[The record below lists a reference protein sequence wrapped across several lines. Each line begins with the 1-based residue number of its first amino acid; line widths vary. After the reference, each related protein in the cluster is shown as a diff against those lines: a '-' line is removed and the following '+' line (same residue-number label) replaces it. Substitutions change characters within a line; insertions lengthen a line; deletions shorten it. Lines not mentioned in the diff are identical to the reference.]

1 MTILYHPFNSEKDSE
16 AVARFFTRLGYGSA
30 GRAGVPL
37 DATGLRR
44 SLTES
49 GLRYACVAQDG
60 GRVVGTIML
69 LERADGFAAGPGE
82 LFGDHYLVDPLH
94 RNSLVSGRL
103 LAAMFQYL
111 IAAEV
116 GTVRL
121 RVDPANEVAR
131 RLYAQAGFR
140 AVGPPISNGDGFVE
154 MVNHL
159 PGVLHLLGEEEGI
172 TDTHEAPPEILK
184 HFMRRIRHSGDRG
197 GVDTHTDGTRTITFD
212 FDLHQRSFH
221 LVLDAHSGRLIAL
234 NVDGSPRED
243 LVAWAKGAGAPAAPG
258 PAEPSAP
265 RSIGRFSARIDER
278 GSLVVEHPDHAGPVL
293 VDPFPDGHGLQ
304 IAPFRPPL
312 LPLSTEE
319 TPQGWIQ
326 TCEQGGVHVIR
337 RIALTASGIDIDSAS
352 QGGGPRGLV
361 MQPLCLLRNTELAI
375 TDERREREGHLRRGA
390 WPLHLSG
397 FEAALDPQ
405 EAVSADGA
413 RHTYTDRA
421 HGITTSLSWKGSG
434 LLRPYG
440 ACLADDKMS
449 VRIELG
455 EIPAVNPHP
464 DPPARVRSTA
474 PLAWV
479 ASGEQSYACAG
490 EADSRI
496 LVRDGGV
503 VQWQVAGRVVAS
515 SIGSGGRR
523 SHVAAQP
530 CLWPALSEF
539 PRYDLQ
545 YGEGLAPHGGIP
557 FLPEADPS
565 AHPAPGSWTLE
576 ASEDLSLLV
585 PQLRAPAGEGEA
597 VVNLRLPI
605 DPQGIAMADSDGDL
619 VVHHHDGMEWS
630 AWTSVARIPL
640 GAKRY
645 LRIEPLE
652 AARPVILV
660 RARLKSWVL
669 SLYSQRSAS
678 ATSLSHWSLALEE
691 SAAEFSGAE
700 AQDHSGD
707 QTGGSA

>member
-1 MTILYHPFNSEKDSE
+1 M
-16 AVARFFTRLGYGSA
+16 
-30 GRAGVPL
+30 
-37 DATGLRR
+37 
-44 SLTES
+44 
-49 GLRYACVAQDG
+49 
-60 GRVVGTIML
+60 
-69 LERADGFAAGPGE
+69 
-82 LFGDHYLVDPLH
+82 
-94 RNSLVSGRL
+94 
-103 LAAMFQYL
+103 
-111 IAAEV
+111 
-116 GTVRL
+116 
-121 RVDPANEVAR
+121 
-131 RLYAQAGFR
+131 
-140 AVGPPISNGDGFVE
+140 
-154 MVNHL
+154 
-159 PGVLHLLGEEEGI
+159 
-172 TDTHEAPPEILK
+172 
-184 HFMRRIRHSGDRG
+184 
-197 GVDTHTDGTRTITFD
+197 
-212 FDLHQRSFH
+212 
-221 LVLDAHSGRLIAL
+221 
-234 NVDGSPRED
+234 
-243 LVAWAKGAGAPAAPG
+243 APAAP
-258 PAEPSAP
+258 
-265 RSIGRFSARIDER
+265 
-278 GSLVVEHPDHAGPVL
+278 
-293 VDPFPDGHGLQ
+293 
-304 IAPFRPPL
+304 
-312 LPLSTEE
+312 
-319 TPQGWIQ
+319 
-326 TCEQGGVHVIR
+326 
-337 RIALTASGIDIDSAS
+337 
-352 QGGGPRGLV
+352 
-361 MQPLCLLRNTELAI
+361 
-375 TDERREREGHLRRGA
+375 
-390 WPLHLSG
+390 
-397 FEAALDPQ
+397 
-405 EAVSADGA
+405 

-440 ACLADDKMS
+440 ACLADDKVS

-464 DPPARVRSTA
+464 DPPARARSTA

-515 SIGSGGRR
+515 SIGGGGRR
-523 SHVAAQP
+523 SHVATQP

-565 AHPAPGSWTLE
+565 AHPALGSWTLE